1 MLYSLHFLGIN
12 IRNPPGLPPPGGNF
26 NPMMAPQMFG
36 PPNPPR
42 VPLFNNGQAPGGPGP
57 VGFYLVPGGA
67 INIGPAPAPGGPI
80 NNGPHGG
87 QINNGPPGLPGPP
100 GFPVN
105 NAPGGAMYN
114 GPAPAGPAPIMNNIP
129 GGGLMTVKTVKMIR
143 PLMNIPPALLQFENF
158 RMIDPNLSFSINSK
172 RYTIIS
178 SVCFDQNP
186 GGNCFCV
193 TKREDEKWSC
203 CSSVRHHFFR
213 IQELNTWKYRLLRIL
228 SSKSNE
234 ESNMFR
240 NGIKIMENL
249 QGNPSVLTMIDWEM
263 HEELETTVFFIVMED
278 VPLIFD
284 GFMILNEDAG
294 LKNFKL
300 LWKKMLEAVK
310 NVHSE
315 GVILSF
321 LHPCSFAI
329 ANGKFKIGIF
339 DCATMIDSKIE
350 EQNVVLKFI
359 GSEVLEETR
368 ISFKT
373 DVAMLAYTMRLF
385 ISVAVEKN
393 EEIVGNSELK
403 DHMKSQSEQINDI
416 LSPNCL
422 LKNHSERPTIDQL
435 LKNKN
440 LEEFPKGSDHELDEE
455 CLEKD
460 VKKAFDQ
467 GLEDTDMVLVSDTG
481 HEIPC
486 HKFIL
491 SSRSSVFKAM
501 FGMKDSLEATSGR
514 IDIPENTESLQ
525 ALLKYLY
532 TDSIPKL
539 TDNGSI
545 FQDLLDLAEK
555 YDLGKLKQMCSELL
569 VKIVDESNCIQL
581 YILGY
586 LHNRD
591 DIKMAAFSILKKSL
605 QSKSFKE
612 SNELMELMQKHPK
625 IAVEIMSKLPN

>member
-105 NAPGGAMYN
+105 NAPGGPMYN

-203 CSSVRHHFFR
+203 CSSVRRHFFR

-284 GFMILNEDAG
+284 NFMLLNNQAYYHR
-294 LKNFKL
+294 NIKL

-310 NVHSE
+310 SVHSQ
-315 GVILSF
+315 GVVLSF

-329 ANGKFKIGIF
+329 VNGKFKIGIF
-339 DCATMIDSKIE
+339 DCATI
-350 EQNVVLKFI
+350 
-359 GSEVLEETR
+359 
-368 ISFKT
+368 
-373 DVAMLAYTMRLF
+373 
-385 ISVAVEKN
+385 
-393 EEIVGNSELK
+393 
-403 DHMKSQSEQINDI
+403 
-416 LSPNCL
+416 
-422 LKNHSERPTIDQL
+422 
-435 LKNKN
+435 
-440 LEEFPKGSDHELDEE
+440 
-455 CLEKD
+455 
-460 VKKAFDQ
+460 
-467 GLEDTDMVLVSDTG
+467 
-481 HEIPC
+481 
-486 HKFIL
+486 
-491 SSRSSVFKAM
+491 
-501 FGMKDSLEATSGR
+501 
-514 IDIPENTESLQ
+514 
-525 ALLKYLY
+525 
-532 TDSIPKL
+532 
-539 TDNGSI
+539 
-545 FQDLLDLAEK
+545 
-555 YDLGKLKQMCSELL
+555 
-569 VKIVDESNCIQL
+569 
-581 YILGY
+581 
-586 LHNRD
+586 
-591 DIKMAAFSILKKSL
+591 
-605 QSKSFKE
+605 
-612 SNELMELMQKHPK
+612 
-625 IAVEIMSKLPN
+625 

>member
-1 MLYSLHFLGIN
+1 M
-12 IRNPPGLPPPGGNF
+12 
-26 NPMMAPQMFG
+26 
-36 PPNPPR
+36 
-42 VPLFNNGQAPGGPGP
+42 
-57 VGFYLVPGGA
+57 
-67 INIGPAPAPGGPI
+67 
-80 NNGPHGG
+80 
-87 QINNGPPGLPGPP
+87 
-100 GFPVN
+100 
-105 NAPGGAMYN
+105 
-114 GPAPAGPAPIMNNIP
+114 
-129 GGGLMTVKTVKMIR
+129 
-143 PLMNIPPALLQFENF
+143 
-158 RMIDPNLSFSINSK
+158 
-172 RYTIIS
+172 
-178 SVCFDQNP
+178 CFDQNP

-203 CSSVRHHFFR
+203 CSSVRRHFFR

-310 NVHSE
+310 NVHRE

-329 ANGKFKIGIF
+329 VNGKFKIGIF
-339 DCATMIDSKIE
+339 DCATMIDSSVEK
-350 EQNVVLKFI
+350 QNVVLKFI
-359 GSEVLEETR
+359 GSEALEETS

-373 DVAMLAYTMRLF
+373 DVCMLAYTMQLF
-385 ISVAVEKN
+385 VSVTVIKN
-393 EEIVGNSELK
+393 EIIGNSNDLELYF
-403 DHMKSQSEQINDI
+403 DSIENMFQT
-416 LSPNCL
+416 CV
-422 LKNHSERPTIDQL
+422 LKNHSERPTIDGL
-435 LKNKN
+435 LDQMF
-440 LEEFPKGSDHELDEE
+440 LEEFPKGPDHDISEE

-467 GLEDTDMVLVSDTG
+467 GLEDTDMVLVSDSG

-491 SSRSSVFKAM
+491 CSRSSVFKAM
-501 FGMKDSLEATSGR
+501 FGMKDSLEATTGR
-514 IDIPENTESLQ
+514 IDIPESTKSLL
-525 ALLKYLY
+525 ALVKYFY
-532 TDSIPKL
+532 TDCIPKF
-539 TDNGSI
+539 TDDGSI
-545 FQDLLDLAEK
+545 FEDLLDLAEK

-569 VKIVDESNCIQL
+569 VRIVDESNCIQL

-591 DIKMAAFSILKKSL
+591 DIKMAALPILKKCL
-605 QSKSFKE
+605 QSKTFKE
-612 SNELMELMQKHPK
+612 SKEMTEFMQKHPK
-625 IAVEIMSKLPN
+625 IAVEIMSK